1 MITPTQDSLVR
12 RSFVARLAALGTA
25 IAGVVAVV
33 GVPVNGGP
41 DRAVV
46 RFDDPTR
53 PWHRYGFRVRA
64 GRIFFTLGNRESDV
78 WVADL
83 ERD

>member
-1 MITPTQDSLVR
+1 
-12 RSFVARLAALGTA
+12 
-25 IAGVVAVV
+25 VV

-53 PWHRYGFRVRA
+53 QWHRYGFRVRA
-64 GRIFFTLGNRESDV
+64 GRIFFTLGSRESDV
-78 WVADL
+78 WVADV
-83 ERD
+83 ERQ